1 MLRAWCAED
10 VKHGLVFP
18 KGRFRGNSKSNR
30 FLRTIDS
37 VCALHVILKERIM
50 SSEEKIRC
58 SHLLV
63 KHQNSRRPA
72 SWRDT
77 TGAIITKKTKES
89 AIEELL
95 AYKEQIDQNVISFAE
110 LAKRVSDCSSAK
122 NGGDLGHFGKGAMQ
136 KQFEDAAFKL
146 EVGEMSGVVDSDS
159 GVHIVLRLA

>member
-1 MLRAWCAED
+1 M
-10 VKHGLVFP
+10 
-18 KGRFRGNSKSNR
+18 
-30 FLRTIDS
+30 
-37 VCALHVILKERIM
+37 LHVLLKERIM
-50 SSEEKIRC
+50 SSQEKIRC

-122 NGGDLGHFGKGAMQ
+122 NGGDLGLFGKGAMQ

>member
-1 MLRAWCAED
+1 
-10 VKHGLVFP
+10 VKNGLVFP
-18 KGRFRGNSKSNR
+18 RGRFTREKFKIELISPHNPY
-30 FLRTIDS
+30 S
-37 VCALHVILKERIM
+37 VCVLHVLLKERIM
-50 SSEEKIRC
+50 SSQEKIRC

-122 NGGDLGHFGKGAMQ
+122 NGGDLGLFGKGAMQ